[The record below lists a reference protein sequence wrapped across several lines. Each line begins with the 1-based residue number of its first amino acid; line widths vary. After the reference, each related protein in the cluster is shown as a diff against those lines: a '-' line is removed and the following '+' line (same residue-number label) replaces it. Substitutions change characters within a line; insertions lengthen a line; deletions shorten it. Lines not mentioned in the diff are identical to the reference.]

1 MTSFTKTQAIL
12 AKNVLLISS
21 TFLRN
26 YELTNSNVIFYRL
39 LYSVMKTLKKF
50 QEVFPCNKVQYVSN
64 TQAKEIK
71 GIKPQKPKEKAKTY
85 QCMPSTV
92 HHMDTNR

>member
-1 MTSFTKTQAIL
+1 M
-12 AKNVLLISS
+12 
-21 TFLRN
+21 
-26 YELTNSNVIFYRL
+26 
-39 LYSVMKTLKKF
+39 MKTLKKF